1 MRRRGGEIGEVVFI
15 QSVEETGFFFFFFF
29 FFFVPQ
35 DQGAVIKEGQPKEL
49 RACFC
54 FLDKE

>member
-15 QSVEETGFFFFFFF
+15 QSVEETGFFF